1 MNEWESL
8 NVIAAVTLQMWFIG
22 FCKLRSKMNLAAL
35 AFKEFFSFVCEN
47 MWYQLI
53 KKKKEKGKPQQKT
66 LYCILPLAVNGY
78 QLYKQ

>member
-8 NVIAAVTLQMWFIG
+8 YIIAAVTLQMWFIG
-22 FCKLRSKMNLAAL
+22 FCKLLSKMNL

-53 KKKKEKGKPQQKT
+53 KKKKENLNKNPFT
-66 LYCILPLAVNGY
+66 AYCL
-78 QLYKQ
+78 

>member
-53 KKKKEKGKPQQKT
+53 KKKKRKRKT
-66 LYCILPLAVNGY
+66 STKNPLLHIAFSSKWLPTV
-78 QLYKQ
+78 